1 MLSASFLE
9 FIKAENLFDENEYLL
24 LAISGGLD
32 SVVLAHLLSQNNF
45 QFSLAHMNFQLR
57 GEDSNKDE
65 KFVKELAKQLGVK
78 VYVKKVEIDN
88 DSGSTQIQARDLRY
102 AWFDELIEKYSFD
115 KLLTA
120 HHANDLLE
128 TALLNLSRGT
138 GIKGLRSILPLQNG
152 VARPLLFA
160 EKSELKQFAIE
171 NSIEWREDISNA
183 SDHYTR
189 NKIRQHVIPKML
201 ELNPNLIAGFQQTA
215 LRLRATE
222 DAWND
227 KLQEISENYFQFKN
241 KDIEIDKSL
250 LENSH
255 AIVYLSE
262 LLSDYGFTLSQ
273 LQSFDFNRT
282 GAQLLSSSNV
292 LSIDRNKILI
302 TKVNDEDVHSFFP
315 KHIKIETA
323 TIETPYGNLNFRFI
337 EKAALKFENNQNVA
351 FIDYESLKEPLLID
365 LWQDGDKIQPLGMSG
380 KKKIS
385 DILID
390 QKVSLPDKKRVMI
403 LKSGGENV
411 WLIGHKFSNSFKIK
425 EDTIKI
431 LRIEYENSESI

>member
-9 FIKAENLFDENEYLL
+9 FIKAENLFEKNEHLL

-45 QFSLAHMNFQLR
+45 VFSMAHMNFQLR

-65 KFVKELAKQLGVK
+65 EFVKELANQLDVRI
-78 VYVKKVEIDN
+78 YVKRVGIDKN
-88 DSGSTQIQARDLRY
+88 AGSTQIQARELRY
-102 AWFDELIEKYSFD
+102 AWFDELIEKKSFD

-152 VARPLLFA
+152 IARPLLFA
-160 EKSELKQFAIE
+160 EKSVLKQFAQE

-201 ELNPNLIAGFQQTA
+201 ELNPNLVSGFQQTA
-215 LRLRATE
+215 WRLRATE
-222 DAWND
+222 EAWND
-227 KLQEISENYFQFKN
+227 KLQEISKDYFQFKN
-241 KDIEIDKSL
+241 KDVEIDKAL
-250 LENSH
+250 MKKPH
-255 AIVYLSE
+255 ARVYLSE
-262 LLSDYGFTLSQ
+262 LLHDFGFTLSQ

-282 GAQLLSSSNV
+282 GAQLLSSSNI

-302 TKVNDEDVHSFFP
+302 TEIRNEDILKFFP
-315 KHIKIETA
+315 LQIEVKENPIT
-323 TIETPYGNLNFRFI
+323 TPLGSLNFEFI
-337 EKAALKFENNQNVA
+337 KKKELKFDNNQNVA
-351 FIDYESLKEPLLID
+351 FIDYESLKEPLEID
-365 LWQDGDKIQPLGMSG
+365 QWQEGDKIQPIGMKG

-390 QKVSLPDKKRVMI
+390 QKIPLPQKKRVMI
-403 LKSGGENV
+403 LKSGGEIV
-411 WLIGHKFSNSFKIK
+411 WVIGHKFSNSFKVKADTK
-425 EDTIKI
+425 EII
-431 LRIEYENSESI
+431 RIRYENS